1 MVQENL
7 QIVFEIQKKKK
18 KTFFSY
24 YEKLI
29 NILGFACIP
38 SIC

>member
-7 QIVFEIQKKKK
+7 QIVFEIQKKK